1 MMGHR
6 VARAAGAA
14 VVAGFLQ
21 AEPAAIR
28 AASGQEAGPPP
39 PTFTADVDLI
49 LVDAVVTD
57 AQGAPVTGLVAE
69 DFVVREDGAP
79 QAISSFGAVDLPP
92 TAAAPALPAAPAARW
107 SSNDDKEE
115 PAGRVFLVVMD
126 DAGLGLEGTIAAR
139 KAARQFLS
147 AFTRRGD
154 HVSLVVPGSGL
165 TWSARLPEGEPHL
178 SSLVEAVKGRR
189 AASPELAG
197 DFEALQTAESLNP
210 LVQERVR
217 VRLDAQG
224 QLPREPRFPGETQE
238 QYDARNRAY
247 QEGFVEAD
255 ARRQLEAGRARRR
268 RLFGSVSAALEAVVP
283 LKGKKSVLLFSEGF
297 IREPNDP
304 PFRELVAGLRRA
316 NASIYFVDVR
326 RLTSGTAAD
335 SREAGDRSTSTR
347 AFDPQESAG
356 AEIVAEETGGFTLQ
370 GAALPSGLERVARE
384 SSSYYLLGYAPTNVE
399 RDGKYRRIA
408 VEVRRPGLQVRARK
422 GYYGPSNEGPRGRAG
437 RDADPELERTLF
449 RAPPAPDIPLRLAA
463 FLQEPAGK
471 GKVRVRLA
479 AEVGLERLRFEPE
492 ADGTRVATLDVALA
506 LNHSEAAGRVR
517 TPWREWKVK
526 VPAQA
531 PVAATWAALDAAFEL
546 PGGPG
551 QATLAVRDRG
561 SRALGS
567 VHHAFEVPDP
577 AAWRVSTPILSDVP
591 GEARARAPRV
601 RLGRSFVSGAPLYC
615 YLEVY
620 PGAKD
625 ERAGTPRA
633 TLAYSLVDAAGKTK
647 KVREPFPLSPGPAGI
662 PAVLEAIPLT
672 GLAAGA
678 YELRLAVRDE
688 VSGRTLELREPL
700 VVRRPSRPDLA
711 IYLELIDAFL
721 AGEAERAASGVMDW
735 RPRDL
740 AKVAATLPAGDSAR
754 RRAALHLHT
763 ALAFRLWSHTR
774 ALEADGQMAIARAL
788 LARDPP
794 PELRREWLLEVGYHH
809 LGAASPAKAL
819 PFFEEA
825 VRAFPDA
832 PQAWLGAGMCHE
844 VTAFP
849 DGFVFE
855 ARPSQDAAAR
865 AERAYREAARLE
877 PALAEARLRL
887 GRVLGLAGAFEEA
900 EKELS
905 VAVEASGGGPLS
917 ALARVFWGGI
927 RDQRGDLPGA
937 VRHYEVAAAA
947 DPASQTAAL
956 ALSEALHRSGYARPA
971 AERLASALRP
981 SGAGEVGSWHAY
993 HLGPYG
999 RRPVA
1004 LSPPA
1009 PAPGPLAAGEEP

>member
-1 MMGHR
+1 MIRYR
-6 VARAAGAA
+6 VARAAVGVA
-14 VVAGFLQ
+14 VMAGLME
-21 AEPAAIR
+21 ADPAGTRTAH
-28 AASGQEAGPPP
+28 GQEKAPPP
-39 PTFTADVDLI
+39 PTFAADVDLI

-57 AQGAPVTGLVAE
+57 AQGAPVTGLAAD

-79 QAISSFGAVDLPP
+79 QALSSFEAVDLPAL
-92 TAAAPALPAAPAARW
+92 AAAPSQTPTPAARW
-107 SSNDDKEE
+107 SSNDAKEE
-115 PAGRVFLVVMD
+115 PSGRVFVLVMD
-126 DAGLGLEGTIAAR
+126 DAGLGLDGAIAAR

-147 AFTRRGD
+147 ASTRKGD
-154 HVSLVVPGSGL
+154 RVSLVVPGSGL
-165 TWSARLPEGEPHL
+165 AWSARLPEGEPQL
-178 SSLVEAVKGRR
+178 VSLVEAVKGRR

-224 QLPREPRFPGETQE
+224 QLPRETRFPGETQE

-247 QEGFVEAD
+247 QEGFVQAD

-268 RLFGSVSAALEAVVP
+268 RLFGSVSAALEGVVP

-304 PFRELVAGLRRA
+304 SFRDLVAGLRRA
-316 NASIYFVDVR
+316 NASIYFVDVQ
-326 RLTSGTAAD
+326 RLTSGAAAD
-335 SREAGDRSTSTR
+335 SREAGDRSLSTR
-347 AFDPQESAG
+347 TFDPQESAG
-356 AEIVAEETGGFTLQ
+356 AEVVADETGGFTLQ
-370 GAALPSGLERVARE
+370 GAALRPGLERVARE
-384 SSSYYLLGYAPTNVE
+384 ASSYYLLGYSPTNNR

-408 VEVRRPGLQVRARK
+408 VEVRRPGLEVRARK
-422 GYYGPSNEGPRGRAG
+422 GYYGPSDEEPRGRAG
-437 RDADPELERTLF
+437 RDADAELERALF
-449 RAPPAPDIPLRLAA
+449 RAVPAAGIPLRLAA
-463 FLQEPAGK
+463 FAQEPVGK

-479 AEVGLERLRFEPE
+479 AEVGLEPLRFEPE
-492 ADGTRVATLDVALA
+492 IDGTRVATLDVALA
-506 LNHSEAAGRVR
+506 LNHPEAAGRVR

-531 PVAATWAALDAAFEL
+531 PVAAAWAALDAAFEV
-546 PGGPG
+546 PAGPS

-577 AAWRVSTPILSDVP
+577 AAWRVSTPVLSDVP
-591 GEARARAPRV
+591 GEERGRAPRV
-601 RLGRSFVSGAPLYC
+601 QLGRSFVAGAPLYC
-615 YLEVY
+615 YLEIY
-620 PGAKD
+620 PAAKD
-625 ERAGTPRA
+625 ERAGAPRA
-633 TLAYSLVDAAGKTK
+633 TLAYTLVDAAGKTK
-647 KVREPFPLSPGPAGI
+647 KAREPFPLSPGPAGI
-662 PAVLEAIPLT
+662 PSVLEAIPLT

-688 VSGRTLELREPL
+688 TSGRTQELREPL
-700 VVRRPSRPDLA
+700 EVRRPRRPDLA
-711 IYLELIDAFL
+711 IYLELIDAFM

-740 AKVAATLPAGDSAR
+740 AKVAATLPPGDLAR

-763 ALAFRLWSHTR
+763 ALAFRLWSNAR

-788 LARDPP
+788 LAKDPP
-794 PELRREWLLEVGYHH
+794 PDLRREWLLEVGYYH

-819 PFFEEA
+819 PIFEEA
-825 VRAFPDA
+825 ISAFPDA
-832 PQAWLGAGMCHE
+832 PRAWLGAGMCHE

-849 DGFVFE
+849 GGFVFE

-865 AERAYREAARLE
+865 AERAYREAARLDPE
-877 PALAEARLRL
+877 LAEARVRL

-900 EKELS
+900 EKEL
-905 VAVEASGGGPLS
+905 AAAAEASRDGPLA

-937 VRHYEVAAAA
+937 VRHYEAAAAA

-956 ALSEALHRSGYARPA
+956 ALSEALHRSGHARPA

-981 SGAGEVGSWHAY
+981 SREGEIGPWHAY

-999 RRPVA
+999 RRPV
-1004 LSPPA
+1004 LLGPPA
-1009 PAPGPLAAGEEP
+1009 AAPIAAGAEP